1 MKGYQYRRLVAD
13 AKAFAQAAWL
23 IEREI
28 EQLKVKPADQ
38 TRVGGT
44 GWPSHEV
51 WESLKSASH
60 FNLGIALELKIKC
73 LLTLEIDRDPPQ
85 HHNLAELYD
94 KLSVDVRRRLNELFQ
109 QAQSNEEITLEAF
122 VNTATPQTPEGPANP
137 ELNNLKDFCIYFDED
152 MKLSTKRYT
161 WETLSKAEW
170 RHYLS
175 SLDWML
181 RFLDM
186 TEKLA
191 EELAREGGLVK

>member
-1 MKGYQYRRLVAD
+1 MKGYDYRRLMAD

-23 IEREI
+23 VEREI
-28 EQLKVKPADQ
+28 KQLNIKPADR

-51 WESLKSASH
+51 WESLKTASH
-60 FNLGIALELKIKC
+60 FNFGIALELRMKC
-73 LLTLEIDRDPPQ
+73 LLVIKTDRDPPQ
-85 HHNLAELYD
+85 HHQLSKLYEQLPD
-94 KLSVDVRRRLNELFQ
+94 DVCRRLNKLFQ
-109 QAQSNEEITLEAF
+109 QAQGRRKITLEAF
-122 VNTATPQTPEGPANP
+122 ISTATPETPERPSNRK
-137 ELNNLKDFCIYFDED
+137 LNSLEDFCVYFDKD

-175 SLDWML
+175 SLDWIL

-191 EELAREGGLVK
+191 EELAQETGLVK